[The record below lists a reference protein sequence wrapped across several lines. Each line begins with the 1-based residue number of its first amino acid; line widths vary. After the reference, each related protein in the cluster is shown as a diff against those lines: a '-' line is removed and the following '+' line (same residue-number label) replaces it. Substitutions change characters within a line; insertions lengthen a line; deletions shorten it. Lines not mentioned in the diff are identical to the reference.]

1 MTLMEFLKPEVDK
14 YAQDYAEKY
23 AEKYAQ
29 DFARQNDIK
38 HVRAMIQRGY
48 DNENIKFIIDMTD
61 EEIDELRKDM
71 QHI

>member
-14 YAQDYAEKY
+14 YAQDYA
-23 AEKYAQ
+23 
-29 DFARQNDIK
+29 RQNDIK
-38 HVRAMIQRGY
+38 HVRAMIQHGA
-48 DNENIKFIIDMTD
+48 DNEYIKLIMNMVD